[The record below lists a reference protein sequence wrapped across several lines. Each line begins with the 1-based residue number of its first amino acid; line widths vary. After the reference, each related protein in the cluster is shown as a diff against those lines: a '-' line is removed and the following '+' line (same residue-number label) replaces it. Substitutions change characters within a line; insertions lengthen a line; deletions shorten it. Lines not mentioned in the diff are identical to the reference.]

1 MSTRACYEF
10 EHATVYKHHDN
21 YPSGAAHFLQNM
33 LDWIAANNDDMCP
46 PTGYG
51 EAFLRANIRAELTS
65 CAADHGDLEYIYTIY
80 PNGRIHM
87 AEIKYAAP
95 RFYKTVT
102 TCYCGTIEDFIAKYD
117 EEME

>member
-1 MSTRACYEF
+1 MSTRACYKF

-65 CAADHGDLEYIYTIY
+65 PASNHGGLNYIYTIY
-80 PNGRIHM
+80 SNGDIQMKKISYPEPNFEQI
-87 AEIKYAAP
+87 
-95 RFYKTVT
+95 VT
-102 TCYCGTIEDFIAKYD
+102 ITQ
-117 EEME
+117 